1 MPNELDDFVKKSEIL
16 GKGTHISYM
25 SDYLKFLNKDKN
37 GLLEETKIMR
47 NTLDSND
54 KDRILNL
61 DKDRYGICTGRLQYI
76 AQHISFLINDRPIF
90 IYKSVANNYIETINT
105 SISAAI
111 DFVDTFNSFFNLV
124 RNNCIKEDKGQEK
137 LEKIFKVI
145 SLGLLKAN
153 EKHARFSWYRNLMD
167 EGIDINVLEK
177 YKYTLLEQQKNI
189 SILEE
194 EIYHQIPINQ
204 RILEEIKMR
213 LVDSHF
219 RDKDTKQA
227 IYERMQLMELEIKK
241 TREMAKDMTEQHRI
255 TEEMRIKYA
264 REMMELEQQLKAQ
277 SDRDLYEK
285 MEILKKMMGG

>member
-1 MPNELDDFVKKSEIL
+1 M
-16 GKGTHISYM
+16 
-25 SDYLKFLNKDKN
+25 
-37 GLLEETKIMR
+37 
-47 NTLDSND
+47 
-54 KDRILNL
+54 NL

-124 RNNCIKEDKGQEK
+124 RNNCIKEDKGREK

-189 SILEE
+189 S
-194 EIYHQIPINQ
+194 
-204 RILEEIKMR
+204 ILEEIKMR